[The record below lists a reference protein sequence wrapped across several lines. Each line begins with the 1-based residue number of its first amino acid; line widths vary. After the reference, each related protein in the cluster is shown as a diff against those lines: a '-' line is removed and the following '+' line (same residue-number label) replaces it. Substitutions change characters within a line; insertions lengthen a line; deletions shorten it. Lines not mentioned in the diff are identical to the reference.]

1 VAPEEQTWR
10 EVAILVDDEP
20 DLLES
25 CARILEG
32 EGYRCVTTTD
42 GAQVAELVRTHNPS
56 VVVTDFRMP
65 GRNGIDVLRDI
76 HSAFPEVPVIMVSAY
91 ATIDGVVQ
99 AVKLGAFDYLVK
111 PFTTDQ
117 LTITVRRASERFRL
131 QTENATLKKKL
142 KDDYFNHFFV
152 GKHPKFLKCVE
163 IIQKVA
169 DSESN
174 VLIHGET
181 GSGKEMAARAIHIHS
196 KRAGGPFIVVS
207 CSTLTQETLE
217 ASSAVD
223 SAKGVFEAAAGGT
236 LYLTQVEE
244 LDQSMQARLLHI
256 LQERRTP
263 KRGEWDWVPIDV
275 RIIAST
281 PVDLQSAVTQKKF
294 RENLYYCL
302 NVVSLSMPSLR
313 ERKEDIGIL
322 CDLFLKR
329 IAERKGLPRV
339 DLSPDSLERLVEYYW
354 PGNVRELMNALETA
368 APLSDNK
375 VITARDLPEEVRS
388 HNSLHGLSFKEA
400 KKRWMEQ
407 FEKLYLENLLID
419 NKGNIS
425 KASEE
430 AGIARMSLYRM
441 LQRTGL
447 KELAPHVKSAEQK
460 QETRDRQKPKQDG

>member
-1 VAPEEQTWR
+1 MEPETNAGR
-10 EVAILVDDEP
+10 EVAVLVDDEP

-25 CARILEG
+25 CARILES
-32 EGYRCVTTTD
+32 EGYKCVTTTD
-42 GAQVAELVRTHNPS
+42 GNQVGELVRAHSPS

-65 GRNGIDVLRDI
+65 GRNGMEVLADI

-99 AVKLGAFDYLVK
+99 AVKNGAFDYLVK
-111 PFTTDQ
+111 PFSADQ
-117 LTITVRRASERFRL
+117 LTITVRRATERFRL
-131 QTENATLKKKL
+131 QVENSTLKKKL

-181 GSGKEMAARAIHIHS
+181 GSGKELAARAIHIHS
-196 KRAGGPFIVVS
+196 RRAGGPFIVVA
-207 CSTLTQETLE
+207 CSTLSQENLE

-223 SAKGVFEAAAGGT
+223 PAKGVFEAAAGGT
-236 LYLTQVEE
+236 LYLEQVEE
-244 LDQSMQARLLHI
+244 LDHSMQARLLRI

-263 KRGEWDWVPIDV
+263 RRGEWEWTPIDV
-275 RIIAST
+275 RLVAST
-281 PVDLQSAVTQKKF
+281 SVDLHSLSLQKEF

-302 NVVSLSMPSLR
+302 NVVNITMPPLR

-322 CDLFLKR
+322 CDLFLRR
-329 IAERKGLPRV
+329 IAERRGLAKIG
-339 DLSPDSLERLVEYYW
+339 LGPDALERLVEYYW
-354 PGNVRELMNALETA
+354 PGNVRELMNVMETA
-368 APLSDNK
+368 VPFSDNK
-375 VITARDLPEEVRS
+375 LITLRDLPDEIRN
-388 HNSLHGLSFKEA
+388 HNSLQGLSFKEA
-400 KKRWMEQ
+400 KKRWMDQ
-407 FEKLYLENLLID
+407 FEKLYLENLLLD
-419 NKGNIS
+419 NNGNIS

-441 LQRTGL
+441 LERTGL
-447 KELAPHVKSAEQK
+447 KEFAPNAKSAEQK
-460 QETRDRQKPKQDG
+460 QEARDRQKQKQDG

>member
-1 VAPEEQTWR
+1 VAHEEQTGQ
-10 EVAILVDDEP
+10 EAVILVDDEP

-32 EGYRCVTTTD
+32 EGYKCVTTTD
-42 GAQVAELVRTHNPS
+42 GTAVSELVRTHGAS

-65 GRNGIDVLRDI
+65 GRNGMEVLRDI
-76 HSAFPEVPVIMVSAY
+76 HLAFPEMPVIMVSAY

-111 PFTTDQ
+111 PFTADQ
-117 LTITVRRASERFRL
+117 LAITVRRATERYRL

-174 VLIHGET
+174 VIIYGET
-181 GSGKEMAARAIHIHS
+181 GSGKELAARAIHIHS
-196 KRAGGPFIVVS
+196 KRAGGPFITVN
-207 CSTLTQETLE
+207 CSTLTQDTLE
-217 ASSAVD
+217 AASAVD
-223 SAKGVFEAAAGGT
+223 SAKGVFEAADGGT
-236 LYLTQVEE
+236 LHLTQVEE
-244 LDQSMQARLLHI
+244 LDQALQARLLRI

-263 KRGEWDWVPIDV
+263 KRGEWDWTPIDV
-275 RIIAST
+275 RLVVST
-281 PVDLQSAVTQKKF
+281 SVDLHSMSLKKEF

-302 NVVSLSMPSLR
+302 NVVNISMPPLR

-322 CDLFLKR
+322 CDLFLTR
-329 IAERKGLPRV
+329 HAERRGLPKIS
-339 DLSPDSLERLVEYYW
+339 LGPDALERLVEYYW
-354 PGNVRELMNALETA
+354 PGNVRELMNVMETA
-368 APLSDNK
+368 VPFSDNK
-375 VITARDLPEEVRS
+375 VITMRDLPEEIRN
-388 HNSLHGLSFKEA
+388 HNSLQGLTFKEA
-400 KKRWMEQ
+400 KKRWMDQ

-419 NKGNIS
+419 NNGNIS

-430 AGIARMSLYRM
+430 AGVARMSLYRM
-441 LQRTGL
+441 LERTGL
-447 KELAPHVKSAEQK
+447 KEFAPNAKSAEQK
-460 QETRDRQKPKQDG
+460 QETRDKQRPKRDD